1 MKKYL
6 MTPGPTPIPEQ
17 ILLEMAKPIIHHRT
31 KEYIDIHERVRE
43 NLKKIFQ
50 ANNDIV
56 IFSSSGTGAMEAS
69 VSNILSDNDKAIV
82 VEAGKFGER
91 FSQIVEA
98 FRAKPVIIKKAYG
111 ESVSV
116 EEIEEAVKTHNPK
129 AIYMQACETSTG
141 AYHPIDEIGKLLKTK
156 YPDVVFVVDG
166 ITAVGCIDIKT
177 DEWGI
182 DILITGS
189 QKAFML
195 PPGLAMLSISEKAK
209 KIAKQNKNKRYYF
222 DILGEIDSQAGHF
235 TPPVTLVLGLNAAV
249 DMILTEGLENVF
261 RRHRFLA
268 KATQEA
274 IKAMG
279 LELFA
284 KNPSVSLTAVKS
296 PISPH
301 TGQVIDSKQIIDNM
315 NAFGVSVSNGQGSM
329 KGKIFRIAHLGYFY
343 PPDIMLTIGTLE
355 IALKKLGIDKLG
367 IGTKKAL
374 EVFVEY

>member
-6 MTPGPTPIPEQ
+6 MTPGPTPVPEQ
-17 ILLEMAKPIIHHRT
+17 IALTMAAPIIHHRI
-31 KEYIDIHERVRE
+31 KEYIQLHEQVRE

-50 ANNDIV
+50 TKNDIV
-56 IFSSSGTGAMEAS
+56 IFASSGTGAMEAS
-69 VSNILSDNDKAIV
+69 VSNILSDNDKALV

-91 FSQIVEA
+91 FSQLVNSFGA
-98 FRAKPVIIKKAYG
+98 QAVVLKKDYG
-111 ESVSV
+111 EFVSPD
-116 EEIEEAVKTHNPK
+116 EIEAYVKKYNPK

-141 AYHPIDEIGKLLKTK
+141 VYHPIDEIGKILKEK
-156 YPDVVFVVDG
+156 YPEIVFVVDG

-182 DILITGS
+182 DILLTGS

-195 PPGLAMLSISEKAK
+195 PPGLAIASISEKAK
-209 KIAKQNKNKRYYF
+209 KIASQNKNKRYYF
-222 DILGEIDSQAGHF
+222 DILGELNAQAGHF

-249 DMILTEGLENVF
+249 NMMLEEGLENVF
-261 RRHRFLA
+261 KRHQFLA

-274 IKAMG
+274 IKSMG

-284 KNPSVSLTAVKS
+284 KRPSISLTAVKS
-296 PISPH
+296 PQS
-301 TGQVIDSKQIIDNM
+301 IDSKQIIDIM
-315 NAFGVSVSNGQGSM
+315 NSFGVSISNGQGSM

-343 PPDIMLTIGTLE
+343 PPDIILTIGTLE

-367 IGTKKAL
+367 VGTKKAL
-374 EVFVEY
+374 EIFVEY